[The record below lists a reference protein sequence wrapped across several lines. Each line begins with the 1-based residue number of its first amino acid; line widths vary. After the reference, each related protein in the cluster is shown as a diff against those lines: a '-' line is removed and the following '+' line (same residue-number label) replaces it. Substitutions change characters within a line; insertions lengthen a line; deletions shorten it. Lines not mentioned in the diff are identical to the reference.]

1 MLGLGVGFYR
11 LGGNDYI
18 GSTWLPSEIGSL
30 IHWYQFNTG
39 ITTTVISSTGKQ
51 IQSWDDQK
59 GSNNLA
65 PIDLDDG
72 GSVDVDE
79 SPKLDDDGSVLF
91 NQADD
96 NLGFSS
102 QLRLGAFSIYARVSS
117 SNFNDIF
124 MESSDESEFIKLHST
139 TEIRVQPGGS
149 RKDIT
154 VSGLSTNT
162 KFTFGIERDGEG
174 QFYAFINGT
183 GQDTEGI
190 TEDTSNTLNL
200 NRIGT
205 PLQQMNIY
213 EILIFSDV
221 LTSANRTLVNAY
233 LDAL

>member
-1 MLGLGVGFYR
+1 
-11 LGGNDYI
+11 
-18 GSTWLPSEIGSL
+18 
-30 IHWYQFNTG
+30 
-39 ITTTVISSTGKQ
+39 
-51 IQSWDDQK
+51 
-59 GSNNLA
+59 
-65 PIDLDDG
+65 
-72 GSVDVDE
+72 
-79 SPKLDDDGSVLF
+79 
-91 NQADD
+91 
-96 NLGFSS
+96 
-102 QLRLGAFSIYARVSS
+102 
-117 SNFNDIF
+117 

-233 LDAL
+233 LDA

>member
-1 MLGLGVGFYR
+1 MLGLGVGFYK
-11 LGGNDYI
+11 LAGNQYPIGG
-18 GSTWLPSEIGSL
+18 WLPSEIGDL
-30 IHWYQFNTG
+30 IHWYQYNTG

-59 GSNNLA
+59 GSNDLS
-65 PIDLDDG
+65 PVDLDSG

-162 KFTFGIERDGEG
+162 KFTFGIERDAEG
-174 QFYAFINGT
+174 QFSVFINGT